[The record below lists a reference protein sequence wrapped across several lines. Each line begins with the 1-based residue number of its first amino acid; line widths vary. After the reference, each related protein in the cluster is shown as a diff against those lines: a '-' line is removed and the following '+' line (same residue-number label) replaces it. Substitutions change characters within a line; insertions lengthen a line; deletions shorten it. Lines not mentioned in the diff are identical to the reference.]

1 MAWASPFVPV
11 AVEKIDSV
19 PITPIAVLKDNRA
32 IPLIVPV
39 EGDAIADATK
49 EIGERSLAVLERSPP

>member
-1 MAWASPFVPV
+1 
-11 AVEKIDSV
+11 
-19 PITPIAVLKDNRA
+19 
-32 IPLIVPV
+32 VPV

>member
-1 MAWASPFVPV
+1 VPV